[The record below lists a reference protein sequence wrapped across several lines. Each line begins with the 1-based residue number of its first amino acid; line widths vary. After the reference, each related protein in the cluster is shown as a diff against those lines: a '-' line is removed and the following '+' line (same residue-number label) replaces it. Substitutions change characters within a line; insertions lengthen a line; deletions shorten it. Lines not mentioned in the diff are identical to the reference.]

1 MNEVALIGHALTAL
15 LFAVLSVLLLTSWR
29 GRLQGAL
36 LLISTSTTAVWA
48 VLVALQ
54 AAYRSIPVD
63 VIWTVEV
70 VRNLVWLNFVV
81 RLLEPFTEGSRVY
94 VAMLRYIRFGAL
106 LLGVVLMGSLIDID
120 WPAVSLGEPRSTAEF
135 RLIGQLLFAVLGM
148 ALVEQLFR
156 NTPEEHR
163 WGIKHLCI
171 GLGTMFVYDFYL
183 YTDALLFQRLDDSIW
198 SARGMVNAMIV
209 PLIGISAARNPKWS
223 VPVFVSRRMVF
234 HTTTLFSA
242 GIYMLLMALAGYYIR
257 IYGGEW
263 GTVLQIAFL
272 FGAVVVLV
280 VLLFSGHLRA
290 RLKVFLN
297 KHFFSYRYD
306 YRDEWLRLIGLL
318 AGQAT
323 EMPLRE
329 RVILAL
335 AEIVESQGGLLWLC
349 SDDDKSCACVAR
361 FNHPDVQ
368 LPTVP
373 IEESALIRFLQVR
386 HWIVRLDEYRLY
398 PERYEGLE
406 LPAWLEQTKDPW
418 LILPLLLEQRVL
430 GFVVLMRPRAPQNL
444 NWENLDLL
452 KTAGMQAASY
462 LALDQA
468 AEALAEARQF
478 EGFNRLSAFVMH
490 DLKNLVAQLSLV
502 AKNAGKHKHNPVF
515 IDDAVKTIE
524 NAVSKM
530 NRLMTQLKSA
540 GSTGDARPIDLVPL
554 VRSLV
559 ETRAG
564 SRPQPLLDLQVKKL
578 PVLAEPDRLIS
589 VIGHIIQN
597 AQDATPASGEVVV
610 RLSSRDHQAVVEISD
625 NGSGMA
631 PEFVETRLF
640 KPFDSTK
647 GLTGMGIGAYECR
660 EVVRSLGGQ
669 VAVESELGQ
678 GTRFSIAIPLA
689 ASV

>member
-1 MNEVALIGHALTAL
+1 MNELALIGYALTAALFGL
-15 LFAVLSVLLLTSWR
+15 LSALLLTSWR

-36 LLISTSTTAVWA
+36 LLVGTTTTAVWA
-48 VLVALQ
+48 VLAALQ
-54 AAYRSIPVD
+54 SDSRAIPVD
-63 VIWTVEV
+63 VIWTAEV
-70 VRNLVWLNFVV
+70 VRNLAWLHFLI
-81 RLLEPFTEGSRVY
+81 RLIEPFAEGSRLY
-94 VAMLRYIRFGAL
+94 VTMLRYIRLGAM
-106 LLGVVLMGSLIDID
+106 LLGLVLIGSLIDID
-120 WPAVSLGEPRSTAEF
+120 WPVVSLGKQGSTIEF

-163 WGIKHLCI
+163 WGIKYLCI
-171 GLGTMFVYDFYL
+171 GLGAMFAYDFYL
-183 YTDALLFQRLDDSIW
+183 YTDALLFQRLDASIW
-198 SARGMVNAMIV
+198 SARGAVNAMIV

-263 GTVLQIAFL
+263 GTVLQIVFL
-272 FGAVVVLV
+272 FGAVVMLV

-297 KHFFSYRYD
+297 KHFFNYRYD
-306 YRDEWLRLIGLL
+306 YREEWLRLIGLL

-323 EMPLRE
+323 EMPLHE
-329 RVILAL
+329 RVIRAL

-349 SDDDKSCACVAR
+349 SDDDDCSCVAR

-368 LPTVP
+368 FPVTPTA
-373 IEESALIRFLQVR
+373 ECSLMRFLESK
-386 HWIVRLDEYRLY
+386 HWIVKLDEYQQDR
-398 PERYEGLE
+398 ERYDGLE
-406 LPAWLEQTKDPW
+406 LPGWLAQAKDPW
-418 LILPLLLEQRVL
+418 LIVPLILEQRIL

-462 LALDQA
+462 LALNQA

-502 AKNAGKHKHNPVF
+502 AKNANKHKHNPEF
-515 IDDAVKTIE
+515 IDDAIKTIE
-524 NAVSKM
+524 NAVDKM

-540 GSTGDARPIDLVPL
+540 GSSGAVRSVDLVPL
-554 VRSLV
+554 VRTLIQA
-559 ETRAG
+559 RMG
-564 SRPQPLLDLQVKKL
+564 SRPEPQLKL
-578 PVLAEPDRLIS
+578 EVPELRVLAEPDRLIS
-589 VIGHIIQN
+589 VIGHIVQN
-597 AQDATPASGEVVV
+597 AQDATPPEGEVKV
-610 RLSSRDHQAVVEISD
+610 RLSLQGRKAMIDVSD
-625 NGSGMA
+625 SGSGMS
-631 PEFVETRLF
+631 PEFVEMRLF

-669 VAVESELGQ
+669 VSVESEPGQ
-678 GTRFSIAIPLA
+678 GTRFSIVIPLA
-689 ASV
+689 VGG